1 MSFETESQAVIDK
14 NSDVALLVINLDT
27 GVIAAT
33 PKWRTLNQVP
43 EGEPVTRALLM
54 NTIATDSVAPY
65 VEFSKA
71 FFASATLNEKAS
83 IDLNLRTCNGG
94 HYRGHVTAYKANL
107 GGTLCAVTSM
117 QPIE

>member
-27 GVIAAT
+27 GAIAAT

-71 FFASATLNEKAS
+71 FFASDTLNETAS
-83 IDLNLRTCNGG
+83 IDLNLRTCKGDPF
-94 HYRGHVTAYKANL
+94 RGHVTAYKANL
-107 GGTLCAVTSM
+107 GGTLCAITAM
-117 QPIE
+117 QPID